1 MENDHGKRV
10 KNPRQQKQEGHLCKS
25 LIGGSNDSEWSRS
38 RESFCESCRFHKVY
52 KLGRSWEKKLIQV
65 DLVDLVGSWK
75 GRVVVTI
82 PEMSRSRNLAS
93 GDGGGGKWQR
103 ISLNG
108 GVVSSG
114 MAVNYACE
122 QTNQPASPS
131 HQLFPVCKN
140 LCFEKTSSSSTN
152 LLWSVPPQCCHV
164 PSHHDHL
171 RLQVPSK
178 LPKGEASWWRM
189 DGSGSGRRTVIVD
202 VKSIGYIPW
211 ADSVNPSRYRVS
223 KLADRLA

>member
-1 MENDHGKRV
+1 MQKPRWWEQRQWMVPVQREFLRV
-10 KNPRQQKQEGHLCKS
+10 LPLPQS
-25 LIGGSNDSEWSRS
+25 L
-38 RESFCESCRFHKVY
+38 
-52 KLGRSWEKKLIQV
+52 Q
-65 DLVDLVGSWK
+65 VGSLLRKKVDSGLFSRTSGLLK

-114 MAVNYACE
+114 MAVNYAGRASQ
-122 QTNQPASPS
+122 QTNQPASQS

-140 LCFEKTSSSSTN
+140 LCFEQNSSSSTN

-189 DGSGSGRRTVIVD
+189 DGSGFGRRTVVVD

>member
-1 MENDHGKRV
+1 MVPVQREFLRV
-10 KNPRQQKQEGHLCKS
+10 LPLPQS
-25 LIGGSNDSEWSRS
+25 L
-38 RESFCESCRFHKVY
+38 
-52 KLGRSWEKKLIQV
+52 Q
-65 DLVDLVGSWK
+65 VGSLLRKKVDSGLFSRTSGLLK

-152 LLWSVPPQCCHV
+152 LL
-164 PSHHDHL
+164 
-171 RLQVPSK
+171 
-178 LPKGEASWWRM
+178 
-189 DGSGSGRRTVIVD
+189 
-202 VKSIGYIPW
+202 
-211 ADSVNPSRYRVS
+211 
-223 KLADRLA
+223 